1 MTTNSLMTR
10 CPACSAKNRL
20 PVAKIGSPGKC
31 GRCSGALET
40 RDFFADA
47 PVEVGEGRFDL
58 LTRSGSRPVLVD
70 FWAGWCAPCR
80 ELAPVLEQLATELEG
95 RLVVVKVDS
104 ESAPMLTARYAIQ
117 SIPTLVLMRSGIEV
131 DRVMG
136 ALPLPALRARV
147 ERFLG

>member
-1 MTTNSLMTR
+1 MTTTSLITH
-10 CPACSAKNRL
+10 CPACGTKNRL
-20 PVAKIGSPGKC
+20 PVARIGTAGKC
-31 GRCSGALET
+31 GRCAGALAT

-47 PVEVGEGRFDL
+47 PVEVGEGHFDL
-58 LTRSGSRPVLVD
+58 LTRSGSRPVFVD

-80 ELAPVLEQLATELEG
+80 ELVPVLEQLARELEG
-95 RLVVVKVDS
+95 RLLVVKVDS
-104 ESAPMLTARYAIQ
+104 EAAPMLTARYAIQ

-131 DRVMG
+131 DRVLG